1 MACVLCVER
10 KKDSGPSPR
19 CAFID
24 GLFQKDNFNCATM
37 NKLRAIANSL
47 GTTWRDDQTSGSIG
61 YVPFEGMEQSGN
73 IVMTW
78 NKDRGTTGN
87 AVILMDSND
96 PQPLTEENAN
106 EAIKWQKKRVVKKQF
121 AFVGGLKRS

>member
-1 MACVLCVER
+1 MTCVLCGER
-10 KKDSGPSPR
+10 KKESHGPSPR

-24 GLFQKDNFNCATM
+24 GLFQKDNFDCATM
-37 NKLRAIANSL
+37 NKLRTIANSL

-61 YVPFEGMEQSGN
+61 YVPFGGSTQSGN

-87 AVILMDSND
+87 AVIMLDSNE
-96 PQPLTEENAN
+96 PQPLSEENAS
-106 EAIKWQKKRVVKKQF
+106 EAIKWQRKRVVTKQF
-121 AFVGGLKRS
+121 VFKR